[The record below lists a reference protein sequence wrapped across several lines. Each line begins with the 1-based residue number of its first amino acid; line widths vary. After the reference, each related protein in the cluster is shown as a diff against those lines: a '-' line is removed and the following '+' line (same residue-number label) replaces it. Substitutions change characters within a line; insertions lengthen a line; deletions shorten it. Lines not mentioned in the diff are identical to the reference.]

1 MSGSGLHLHFEPTSG
16 IAGDMAVAALVDA
29 GVPAAVVKGAV
40 EAMGV
45 RGLQVAFGRRKRG
58 AYVGRSFDVSWPG
71 QARPPRPSRA
81 SKAKAGHHQGHDHHV
96 DHDHSHSRHHPH
108 AHDHRDYAE
117 VKRLLKRARL
127 DVDARALAADIFARI
142 AEVEAELHGTR
153 VDRVAF
159 HEVGAYDSIADVV
172 GVAAAI
178 AHLAPASIGSLPP
191 VVGTGLVRTAHGPVP
206 VPAPA
211 TAALLASADI
221 PMLAEGEGEL
231 TTPTGAAILAAVVD
245 RFGPLP
251 PMRLRAIGYGAGTR
265 ELADRANVL
274 RVTLGEAIG
283 ALEAMPA
290 GDVVLV
296 EANVDDMSP
305 QLYGPLY
312 DALFAAGAVDVWS
325 APILMKKGRPAVQ
338 ISALAP
344 PSGLSA
350 VERAFFANS
359 TTLGLRRRALER
371 VVLARSFVSVATA
384 YGKVRDQAGGAR
396 WRDPGRAARV
406 RGLPPAGGAG
416 ARADPRGAGRRRRR
430 RAHPAAR
437 RRSEAPPVSDDP
449 GRGGFDGLAQAAQVL
464 AVGTGESQLHAATE
478 HIARALGATSVSLLA
493 VLSNPDAAYLVADSG
508 EIELGRVRLPLGRAP
523 PPAPG
528 DGGRRGDDRRR
539 RRRGQRRRRGGRGGR
554 QRRLPGARRPQAGR
568 RAGRAVRR

>member
-1 MSGSGLHLHFEPTSG
+1 VSGRGLHLHFEPTSG

-29 GVPAAVVKGAV
+29 GVPAAVVRGAI

-45 RGLQVAFGRRKRG
+45 PGLRVTFGRRTRG
-58 AYVGRSFDVSWPG
+58 AFVGRSFDVTWPG
-71 QARPPRPSRA
+71 RPRAKSQAEHEHA
-81 SKAKAGHHQGHDHHV
+81 
-96 DHDHSHSRHHPH
+96 HPH
-108 AHDHRDYAE
+108 AHGGAEHSHADDHVHPAKAHAHHHRDYAE

-191 VVGTGLVRTAHGPVP
+191 VVGTGVVRTAHGPVP

-211 TAALLASADI
+211 TAALLAGGDI
-221 PMLAEGEGEL
+221 PIVTEGIGEL

-251 PMRLRAIGYGAGTR
+251 PMRPRAIGYGAGTR
-265 ELADRANVL
+265 ELTDRPNVL
-274 RVTLGEAIG
+274 RVMLGEPVGSQDA
-283 ALEAMPA
+283 PA
-290 GDVVLV
+290 APEVVLV

-305 QLYGPLY
+305 QLVGPLY

-325 APILMKKGRPAVQ
+325 APILMKKGRPA
-338 ISALAP
+338 IALSALAP
-344 PSGLSA
+344 PASLAA

-371 VVLARSFVSVATA
+371 VVLARSFATVATR
-384 YGKVRDQAGGAR
+384 YGKVRIKLGAL
-396 WRDPGRAARV
+396 DGEI
-406 RGLPPAGGAG
+406 LGAQ
-416 ARADPRGAGRRRRR
+416 P
-430 RAHPAAR
+430 
-437 RRSEAPPVSDDP
+437 EFDDCQ
-449 GRGGFDGLAQAAQVL
+449 RLATRAQVPVREVL
-464 AVGTGESQLHAATE
+464 AAA
-478 HIARALGATSVSLLA
+478 
-493 VLSNPDAAYLVADSG
+493 AD
-508 EIELGRVRLPLGRAP
+508 
-523 PPAPG
+523 
-528 DGGRRGDDRRR
+528 
-539 RRRGQRRRRGGRGGR
+539 
-554 QRRLPGARRPQAGR
+554 
-568 RAGRAVRR
+568 AGRALLPPRPRRPRA